1 MVILPHLIYSFNNE
15 LTSLVRILFL
25 FGITTDFMDGCIA
38 RKLNIES
45 RIGAYFDVIVD
56 FVFISTIY
64 LLFILKNIF
73 PLWILFIIVAVFGE
87 FILKNFYYNQ
97 TSYDPIGKYYGSIL
111 LGVIGLTLV
120 LEGKIINQVVIIG
133 IFFYINGCDS

>member
-1 MVILPHLIYSFNNE
+1 
-15 LTSLVRILFL
+15 
-25 FGITTDFMDGCIA
+25 MDGFIA

-45 RIGAYFDVIVD
+45 RIGSYFDVIVD

-73 PLWILFIIVAVFGE
+73 PQWILFIIVAVFGE
-87 FILKNFYYNQ
+87 FILTNFYYNQ
-97 TSYDPIGKYYGSIL
+97 TLYDPIGKYYGSIL
-111 LGVIGLTLV
+111 LGGIGLILV

-133 IFFYINGCDS
+133 IFFTSIVVIFSRAIYLFLKKFHRN